1 MSNSLQHHGPTVTR
15 KPRFFI
21 GLVEVAGYYRGLK
34 HGFEALGHHVTFV
47 NLENHRFAYG
57 GDDAKTPWVQ
67 WIRKTQAKKGK
78 FWRFLNQLGRMFLML
93 WAMQRHDAFI
103 FASNTSFLAN
113 QADLKWLKR
122 FGKTIIFQYHGS
134 DDRPPYLD
142 GSAMAQDKHRTIQTC
157 IEMTHRKKQ
166 TLQRVEQYADYLI
179 SIPPQGHLHER
190 PFIQWLRLG
199 LPIVPQ
205 MIHQHGPQKQNTHL
219 NEETENKAIVN
230 ILHCPSH
237 PQAKGSDIIRQVV
250 RDLQTEGY
258 PIHLTE
264 IINQPNRVVC
274 EALADCDIVIDQ
286 LYADYGM
293 ASFATEAAWF
303 GKPVIVG
310 GYPST
315 LWPSWLPQEALP
327 PTVYIQPDELKTSLI
342 RLIEA
347 PEERQAIGK
356 RLNEFVREQ
365 WSTYQVASRYCQL
378 VAGDVP
384 EDWWVDPQSITYWQG
399 CCLKEDT
406 AKHLIKEM
414 IEMGGIQSLCVSDKP
429 ELEQQLV
436 NVAKTA
442 PSKTPQEYSSKTLSP
457 LSQN

>member
-1 MSNSLQHHGPTVTR
+1 MSNSFQHHAPTKTR

-57 GDDAKTPWVQ
+57 GDDAQTPWVQ
-67 WIRKTQAKKGK
+67 WIRQTQAKKGK
-78 FWRFLNQLGRMFLML
+78 LWRALNQLGRFFLML
-93 WAMQRHDAFI
+93 WAIQRHDAFI
-103 FASNTSFLAN
+103 FGSNTSFLAN

-142 GSAMAQDKHRTIQTC
+142 GSAMAQDKNRSIQTC
-157 IEMTHRKKQ
+157 IEMTRRKKA
-166 TLQRVEQYADYLI
+166 TIQRIEQHADYLV

-199 LPIVPQ
+199 LPIVPPV
-205 MIHQHGPQKQNTHL
+205 IHQRNQPKSDKT
-219 NEETENKAIVN
+219 VN

-237 PQAKGSDIIRQVV
+237 PQAKGSDVIRQVV

-258 PIHLTE
+258 QIYLTE

-310 GYPST
+310 GYPSEF
-315 LWPSWLPQEALP
+315 WPSWLPPEAIP
-327 PTVYIQPDELKTSLI
+327 PTVYIQPAELKTTLI
-342 RLIEA
+342 RLIEH
-347 PEERQAIGK
+347 PEERLAIGES
-356 RLNEFVREQ
+356 LNQFVRNQ

-384 EDWWVDPQSITYWQG
+384 EDWWVNPKTIAYWQG
-399 CCLKEDT
+399 CCLKEER
-406 AKHLIKEM
+406 AKQLIAHM
-414 IEMGGIQSLCVSDKP
+414 IETGGIQSLCVSDKP
-429 ELEQQLV
+429 ELEQLLL

-442 PSKTPQEYSSKTLSP
+442 PSEAPQGHSNKTLSP
-457 LSQN
+457 AGQN